1 MYLQNL
7 MPAKCLIV
15 QADTM
20 DLEILSG
27 KHAWL
32 NKRLAGYFTA
42 TIKDALQIALHVR
55 RQQHNSLM
63 PLMLLGLRL
72 W

>member
-1 MYLQNL
+1 
-7 MPAKCLIV
+7 
-15 QADTM
+15 M